1 MSETTIW
8 KLFHT
13 FCAWFREDINPKFA
27 RKPRPRGISVPIGA
41 SKGYLLGNPLE
52 VLRLASLYVFI
63 TFSSSD
69 FLIDIVYT
77 YPMRH

>member
-1 MSETTIW
+1 MPISLKLLGVLRILGRGTCYDGIKELSDMSETTIW

-41 SKGYLLGNPLE
+41 SKGYLLGK
-52 VLRLASLYVFI
+52 RYK
-63 TFSSSD
+63 
-69 FLIDIVYT
+69 
-77 YPMRH
+77 